1 MQKVDVLEKS
11 LNKIDET
18 KLKIE
23 EENEE
28 SRILDAYIE
37 LFSLYDDIIKHV
49 NKDKEEFKAIEATK
63 QIYIK
68 MGNYF
73 TSRKLSRVIEK
84 NIFQVQSAHS
94 RFNQEGGLENI
105 WSIKKNLKYKG
116 IAPQDMVKLY
126 DNLLQIFKQ
135 LIDIEASNP
144 NFKEIKSLECK
155 ELAYKFLR
163 QNFVSFHDFNNYRIF
178 YIACTHISYGRILEG
193 YSFLVHLEN
202 EYAKLRDYC
211 QNYNLTLEQV
221 IN

>member
-1 MQKVDVLEKS
+1 MQKIDVLEKS

-37 LFSLYDDIIKHV
+37 LFSLYDDTIKQV

-73 TSRKLSRVIEK
+73 TSRKLSLVIEK
-84 NIFQVQSAHS
+84 NIFQVKSALL
-94 RFNQEGGLENI
+94 RFNKEGGLENI
-105 WSIKKNLKYKG
+105 WSTKKSLKYKG
-116 IAPQDMVKLY
+116 VAPQDMVKLY
-126 DNLLQIFKQ
+126 DNLIQILKQ

-144 NFKEIKSLECK
+144 DFKEIKSLECK

-163 QNFVSFHDFNNYRIF
+163 YDFAKFLENLI
-178 YIACTHISYGRILEG
+178 ILE
-193 YSFLVHLEN
+193 YFILLVLIFLME
-202 EYAKLRDYC
+202 EY
-211 QNYNLTLEQV
+211 
-221 IN
+221 